1 MDRVT
6 HVIIRREEPTDIA
19 AIRFVN
25 EQAFGGTAEANA
37 IDQLRDRGAATLSL
51 VAVIDD
57 RVVGHL
63 FFSPVTIDSPDHSW
77 PGLGLAPLSVLPGYQ
92 RQGVGTALMN
102 AGLEECRRLG
112 HELVIVL
119 GHPDYY
125 PRFGF
130 ERASRCGVR
139 FEFEAPDEA
148 CMILALRPG
157 ALGGVSGVARYRP
170 EWNGV

>member
-1 MDRVT
+1 MM
-6 HVIIRREEPTDIA
+6 IRPEEPQDIA

-25 EQAFGGTAEANA
+25 EQAFGGSGEANA
-37 IDQLRDRGAATLSL
+37 IEALRARGAATLSL
-51 VAVIDD
+51 IAVIDD

-63 FFSPVTIDSPDHSW
+63 FFSLAVIEAPDRSW
-77 PGLGLAPLSVLPGYQ
+77 PAVGLAPLAVLPEYQ
-92 RQGVGTALMN
+92 QRGIGSALMD
-102 AGLEECRRLG
+102 AGLEECRHLG
-112 HELVIVL
+112 CERVIVL

-130 ERASRCGVR
+130 ERASQYGVR

-148 CMILALRPG
+148 CMILALQPG
-157 ALGGVSGVARYRP
+157 ALDGVSGVARYQP

>member
-1 MDRVT
+1 M
-6 HVIIRREEPTDIA
+6 IIRREQPQDIA
-19 AIRFVN
+19 VIRFVN
-25 EQAFGGTAEANA
+25 EQAFGGSAEANA
-37 IDQLRDRGAATLSL
+37 IDALRARGAATLSL
-51 VAVIDD
+51 VAVMND

-63 FFSPVTIDSPDHSW
+63 FFSPITIESPDRSW
-77 PGLGLAPLSVLPGYQ
+77 PGLGLAPLAVLPDYQ
-92 RQGVGTALMN
+92 RRGIGSALMD

-112 HELVIVL
+112 CERMIVL

-130 ERASRCGVR
+130 ERASQYGVR

-148 CMILALRPG
+148 CLILALQSG
-157 ALGGVSGVARYRP
+157 ALDGVSGVAKYQP

>member
-1 MDRVT
+1 M
-6 HVIIRREEPTDIA
+6 IIRREEPQDVA

-25 EQAFGGTAEANA
+25 AQAFDGSAEANA
-37 IDQLRDRGAATLSL
+37 IDALRERGAATLSL
-51 VAVIDD
+51 VAVIED

-63 FFSPVTIDSPDHSW
+63 FFSPVTIEAPDRAW
-77 PGLGLAPLSVLPGYQ
+77 PGLGLAPLAVLPEYQ
-92 RQGVGTALMN
+92 RQGIGTALMN
-102 AGLEECRRLG
+102 TGLEECRRQG
-112 HELVIVL
+112 HARVIVL

-148 CMILALRPG
+148 CMILALQPG
-157 ALGGVSGVARYRP
+157 ALDGVSGVAKYQP
-170 EWNGV
+170 EWSGV

>member
-1 MDRVT
+1 MDKVT
-6 HVIIRREEPTDIA
+6 QAIIRREEPTDIA

-25 EQAFGGTAEANA
+25 EQAFGGTAEAHA

-51 VAVIDD
+51 VATVGD

-63 FFSPVTIDSPDHSW
+63 FFSPVTIESSDRSW
-77 PGLGLAPLSVLPGYQ
+77 PGLGLAPLSVLPDYQ
-92 RQGVGTALMN
+92 RQGIGTALMN

-112 HELVIVL
+112 HERVVVL

-130 ERASRCGVR
+130 VTARPRGINNEYNAP
-139 FEFEAPDEA
+139 EEAF
-148 CMILALRPG
+148 MILELRPG
-157 ALGGVSGVARYRP
+157 ALTGVTGMARYQP

>member
-1 MDRVT
+1 MTDL
-6 HVIIRREEPTDIA
+6 IIRREEPADIA

-25 EQAFGGTAEANA
+25 EQAFGRPGEAQA
-37 IDQLRDRGAATLSL
+37 IDLLRDRGAATLSL

-63 FFSPVTIDSPDHSW
+63 FFSPVTIEASGRTW
-77 PGLGLAPLSVLPGYQ
+77 PGLGLAPLAVLPEYQ
-92 RQGVGTALMN
+92 RQGIGTALVL

-112 HELVIVL
+112 HERIIVL
-119 GHPDYY
+119 GHPAYY

-130 ERASRCGVR
+130 ERASRYGVQ
-139 FEFEAPDEA
+139 FEFTAPDDA

-157 ALGGVSGVARYRP
+157 ALDGVGGVAKYRAEWKGV
-170 EWNGV
+170 

>member
-1 MDRVT
+1 M
-6 HVIIRREEPTDIA
+6 IIRCEEPSDIA

-25 EQAFGGTAEANA
+25 EQAFGGSAEANA
-37 IDQLRDRGAATLSL
+37 IDQLRDRGAVTLSL

-63 FFSPVTIDSPDHSW
+63 FFTPVTIDALDRSW
-77 PGLGLAPLSVLPGYQ
+77 PGLGLAPLSVLPEYQ
-92 RQGVGTALMN
+92 RQGIGSALMI

-112 HELVIVL
+112 HERLIVL

-130 ERASRCGVR
+130 ERASRYGVR

-148 CMILALRPG
+148 CMILALQPG
-157 ALGGVSGVARYRP
+157 ALNGVSGVAKYQP